1 MGARPVSVA
10 QPAAPHLPGARD
22 AGDHRLPSADHHAG
36 DPGDPG
42 RRPDV
47 GAGGAARQEAGAG
60 PGTQEGRGQAIA
72 LRHDTGV
79 PGALRAEFTGGPAR
93 HRRVRNAGPGCRIAS
108 IRIRHAAR
116 RRGTRVD
123 PDRDMVRVDGHR
135 GQGGGRRVYYLLHKP
150 KGSITSSADPA
161 GRPTVLDLL
170 QGVRERVFPVG
181 RLDWN
186 SEGLLILTNDGD
198 LAFRLTHPGNHL
210 PKVYRVK
217 VKGAVTAHDME
228 ALRRGMFLDGRRTLP
243 ARVERVSGQANTWLE
258 VTLYEGRKNQIRRLF
273 DRLGHGVLKLK
284 RIAIGPIRDRA
295 LKPGEWRRLTP
306 EEVRRLREAS

>member
-1 MGARPVSVA
+1 MKTTRTSAERTGTI
-10 QPAAPHLPGARD
+10 HD
-22 AGDHRLPSADHHAG
+22 ASGGVRLQKFLS
-36 DPGDPG
+36 
-42 RRPDV
+42 
-47 GAGGAARQEAGAG
+47 AGGVASRR
-60 PGTQEGRGQAIA
+60 EGERLI
-72 LRHDTGV
+72 L
-79 PGALRAEFTGGPAR
+79 GG
-93 HRRVRNAGPGCRIAS
+93 RVEVNGRIVTTL
-108 IRIRHAAR
+108 
-116 RRGTRVD
+116 GTRVD
-123 PDRDMVRVDGHR
+123 PDRDIVRVDGHR
-135 GQGGGRRVYYLLHKP
+135 VQGGGRRVYYLLHKP